1 MLARFPKLSMRR
13 TVMSV
18 RRIPGAIKL
27 VVLGLI
33 LFACGGTAATTTTA
47 AATTSTTAAATTTT
61 AAETTTTAAEVEAAL
76 VGINVYGTFDV
87 LDQALAG
94 LVARMEELGYTE
106 GENIEYDIQ
115 NPEFDEAANFTIAQQ
130 FADEGVDVM
139 VGFATPPTQAMIS
152 VTEETPIVFVASSTP
167 VESELIASMD
177 APGGN
182 VTGVADLLPIEAEI
196 DTMLAIAPDIATVGL
211 IWTSG
216 DVSGTNSKERAQ
228 AYLESLGIAIE
239 EAPITGPED
248 TQQAAQSLVGRVDAI
263 QLPCDSSTLAGVE
276 AITSVAT
283 EAGIPVFGCTGEA
296 VSKGALLAGA
306 YNYTEVGAAAA
317 DLIDAILQGADPAST
332 PVSVPEITGTELNLT
347 VAGELGI
354 EIPQDIIDAAVKTY

>member
-1 MLARFPKLSMRR
+1 
-13 TVMSV
+13 MSV
-18 RRIPGAIKL
+18 RRISLSARLTVALALTL
-27 VVLGLI
+27 V
-33 LFACGGTAATTTTA
+33 ACGGGATTTTAAEVTTTSAAATTTTA
-47 AATTSTTAAATTTT
+47 AATTTTAAA
-61 AAETTTTAAEVEAAL
+61 EPAL

-94 LVARMEELGYTE
+94 LQARMEELGYVE

-130 FADEGVDVM
+130 FLDEGVDVM

-152 VTEETPIVFVASSTP
+152 VTEEIPIVFVASSTP
-167 VESELIASMD
+167 VESELVASME

-196 DTMLAIAPDIATVGL
+196 DTMLAIDPTIATVGL

-216 DVSGTNSKERAQ
+216 DVSGTFSKERAQ
-228 AYLESLGIAIE
+228 AHLESLGIAIE
-239 EAPITGPED
+239 ESPITGPED

-332 PVSVPEITGTELNLT
+332 PVTVPAITGTELNLT
-347 VAGELGI
+347 VAAELGL